1 MATQQLKMIFRE
13 MERQQRDSDRYGEH
27 RTKSEAK
34 QSKTKQTRGK
44 ARHAYLI
51 IGPHHVPSCTITY
64 KPLLYFLF
72 STLTTTGFCKAGLT
86 GDVYQVQYLVHPFPF
101 LSLLALFFVCVL
113 LLCLLHSPAQGG
125 SYGNEILYKNLDL
138 TQDFPNKISFHFLW
152 VKMLPKNLPKIFRW
166 PEMCPL
172 DKILAQD
179 FQMAAFTK
187 ILGRRDTSVVP
198 LLSTEN
204 CKTLF

>member
-1 MATQQLKMIFRE
+1 MGFNKQRFVLSPAEQTSFLFFIF
-13 MERQQRDSDRYGEH
+13 
-27 RTKSEAK
+27 
-34 QSKTKQTRGK
+34 
-44 ARHAYLI
+44 
-51 IGPHHVPSCTITY
+51 
-64 KPLLYFLF
+64 YFLF
-72 STLTTTGFCKAGLT
+72 SDFDFPDIVNTGPKGA
-86 GDVYQVQYLVHPFPF
+86 VYTVWIFICICM
-101 LSLLALFFVCVL
+101 SLRAVL
-113 LLCLLHSPAQGG
+113 Y
-125 SYGNEILYKNLDL
+125 YGNKILYKDLDL

>member
-1 MATQQLKMIFRE
+1 M
-13 MERQQRDSDRYGEH
+13 D
-27 RTKSEAK
+27 AK
-34 QSKTKQTRGK
+34 R
-44 ARHAYLI
+44 R
-51 IGPHHVPSCTITY
+51 
-64 KPLLYFLF
+64 PLLIETTYFLETELIEIYMFNTAKRLSSSALLTQRGVGHLLFF
-72 STLTTTGFCKAGLT
+72 SIA
-86 GDVYQVQYLVHPFPF
+86 VRF
-101 LSLLALFFVCVL
+101 LSFFCP
-113 LLCLLHSPAQGG
+113 SKGG
-125 SYGNEILYKNLDL
+125 SYGNKILYKNLDL

-152 VKMLPKNLPKIFRW
+152 VKMLPKNLPKTFRW

-179 FQMAAFTK
+179 FQMVAFTK

>member
-1 MATQQLKMIFRE
+1 MVDSISPLFPCTDTSFVLCRLKSKSAALHPPRPGII
-13 MERQQRDSDRYGEH
+13 QISADS
-27 RTKSEAK
+27 
-34 QSKTKQTRGK
+34 
-44 ARHAYLI
+44 
-51 IGPHHVPSCTITY
+51 IGH
-64 KPLLYFLF
+64 
-72 STLTTTGFCKAGLT
+72 
-86 GDVYQVQYLVHPFPF
+86 
-101 LSLLALFFVCVL
+101 
-113 LLCLLHSPAQGG
+113 LLCNVHQVWYLEGYKGG
-125 SYGNEILYKNLDL
+125 SYGNKILYKNLDL
-138 TQDFPNKISFHFLW
+138 TQYFLNKISFHFLW

-198 LLSTEN
+198 LLPTEN

>member
-1 MATQQLKMIFRE
+1 MKDKQAPLNSSTAINHLYPTMMTPPGVRYSGLR
-13 MERQQRDSDRYGEH
+13 MLAGCLRSVNDSVSAVASLQH
-27 RTKSEAK
+27 
-34 QSKTKQTRGK
+34 
-44 ARHAYLI
+44 
-51 IGPHHVPSCTITY
+51 
-64 KPLLYFLF
+64 
-72 STLTTTGFCKAGLT
+72 
-86 GDVYQVQYLVHPFPF
+86 QVQYYIPFKKASSDALKIGRWRYHFSANPF
-101 LSLLALFFVCVL
+101 FWTCLTMILARIRILK
-113 LLCLLHSPAQGG
+113 GG
-125 SYGNEILYKNLDL
+125 SYGNKILYKNLDL

-187 ILGRRDTSVVP
+187 ILGRRDISVVP

-204 CKTLF
+204 CKTLFHTACMAVTSMQR

>member
-1 MATQQLKMIFRE
+1 MCRKQEQQ
-13 MERQQRDSDRYGEH
+13 Q
-27 RTKSEAK
+27 
-34 QSKTKQTRGK
+34 
-44 ARHAYLI
+44 
-51 IGPHHVPSCTITY
+51 Y
-64 KPLLYFLF
+64 KNICYY
-72 STLTTTGFCKAGLT
+72 K
-86 GDVYQVQYLVHPFPF
+86 
-101 LSLLALFFVCVL
+101 
-113 LLCLLHSPAQGG
+113 GG
-125 SYGNEILYKNLDL
+125 SYGNKILYKNLDL

-187 ILGRRDTSVVP
+187 ILGRRDISVVP

-204 CKTLF
+204 CKTLFHTACMAVTAMQR

>member
-1 MATQQLKMIFRE
+1 MILG
-13 MERQQRDSDRYGEH
+13 S
-27 RTKSEAK
+27 
-34 QSKTKQTRGK
+34 
-44 ARHAYLI
+44 
-51 IGPHHVPSCTITY
+51 VSCTHLDSFVMPSASSGTSGSHVSAGNFPVTRY
-64 KPLLYFLF
+64 TVDHGCTPV
-72 STLTTTGFCKAGLT
+72 SLTPK
-86 GDVYQVQYLVHPFPF
+86 
-101 LSLLALFFVCVL
+101 LS
-113 LLCLLHSPAQGG
+113 SGSKGG
-125 SYGNEILYKNLDL
+125 SYGNKILYKNLDL

-152 VKMLPKNLPKIFRW
+152 VKMLPKNLPKIFRC

>member
-1 MATQQLKMIFRE
+1 MCTLFKQE
-13 MERQQRDSDRYGEH
+13 
-27 RTKSEAK
+27 KSE
-34 QSKTKQTRGK
+34 R
-44 ARHAYLI
+44 
-51 IGPHHVPSCTITY
+51 IGC
-64 KPLLYFLF
+64 KDK
-72 STLTTTGFCKAGLT
+72 TLTVK
-86 GDVYQVQYLVHPFPF
+86 
-101 LSLLALFFVCVL
+101 
-113 LLCLLHSPAQGG
+113 GG
-125 SYGNEILYKNLDL
+125 SYGNKILYKNLDL

>member
-1 MATQQLKMIFRE
+1 MFTTF
-13 MERQQRDSDRYGEH
+13 
-27 RTKSEAK
+27 
-34 QSKTKQTRGK
+34 
-44 ARHAYLI
+44 ARS
-51 IGPHHVPSCTITY
+51 GR
-64 KPLLYFLF
+64 FL
-72 STLTTTGFCKAGLT
+72 GR
-86 GDVYQVQYLVHPFPF
+86 F
-101 LSLLALFFVCVL
+101 L
-113 LLCLLHSPAQGG
+113 
-125 SYGNEILYKNLDL
+125 YGNKILYKNLDL

-204 CKTLF
+204 CITLY